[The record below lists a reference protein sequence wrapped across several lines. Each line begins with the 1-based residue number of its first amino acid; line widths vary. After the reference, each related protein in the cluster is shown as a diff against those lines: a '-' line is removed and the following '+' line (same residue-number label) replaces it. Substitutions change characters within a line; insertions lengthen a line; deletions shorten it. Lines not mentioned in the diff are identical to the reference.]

1 MQDNDLRSQIQKAK
15 ELADRLKPRVAG
27 NTENCQFITFDEVP
41 QPKSQEVKEN
51 VRLDVTQYAKKVEI
65 EGDKVKIT
73 VEIPMGEYNK
83 NFRKYLNTGM
93 DLSVSVRSHLD
104 KGE

>member
-15 ELADRLKPRVAG
+15 ELADRLKPRVIG
-27 NTENCQFITFDEVP
+27 NTENYQFITFDEVP
-41 QPKSQEVKEN
+41 QPKSQEVKESA
-51 VRLDVTQYAKKVEI
+51 RLDVTQYAKKIET

-73 VEIPMGEYNK
+73 VEIPMEEYNK
-83 NFRKYLNTGM
+83 NFRKYLNTDV
-93 DLSVSVRSHLD
+93 DLSVSVRSHVD

>member
-15 ELADRLKPRVAG
+15 ELADRL
-27 NTENCQFITFDEVP
+27 ITFDEVP
-41 QPKSQEVKEN
+41 QPKSQEVKESI
-51 VRLDVTQYAKKVEI
+51 RLDVTQYVKEI
-65 EGDKVKIT
+65 ETEGDKVKIT

-83 NFRKYLNTGM
+83 NFHKYF
-93 DLSVSVRSHLD
+93 SVRSHVD